1 MAVTLL
7 TRIITQA
14 SLTITGIYSQL
25 QEQYWEQRHTT

>member
-14 SLTITGIYSQL
+14 SLTITGVYSQW
-25 QEQYWEQRHTT
+25 QEQYWKQRQTT